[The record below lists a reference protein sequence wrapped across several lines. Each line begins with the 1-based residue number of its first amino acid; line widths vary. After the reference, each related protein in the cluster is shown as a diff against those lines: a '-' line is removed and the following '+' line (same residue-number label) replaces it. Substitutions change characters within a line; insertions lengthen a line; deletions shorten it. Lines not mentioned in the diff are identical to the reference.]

1 MYKKRIERRFTWL
14 KMSFC
19 LPGIAGCM
27 MFSAVNAE
35 TELQDEDYWA
45 PVEQTVVHPVWIQ
58 DRHTGE
64 SVLTYVEEPDY
75 SLWNGQ
81 RITDYEE
88 AIKVD
93 ASPALGV
100 LTIEKLNINVPI
112 YNGTDDFNLDR
123 GAGRIKGMAKM
134 DEDGNLGISGH
145 RDGFFRTFK
154 DIEVGDDIEIQ
165 TPRGVETYAVS
176 SINIIPKE
184 DTSPLAPS
192 DEKMLTLITCYPFYY
207 VGHAPKRMIVK
218 AFPKQ
223 SVAE

>member
-1 MYKKRIERRFTWL
+1 MNKKRIERRFTWL

>member
-1 MYKKRIERRFTWL
+1 MNKKRIERRFTWL

-223 SVAE
+223 SMAD

>member
-1 MYKKRIERRFTWL
+1 MNKKRIERRFTWL
-14 KMSFC
+14 KMSIF

-27 MFSAVNAE
+27 MFSPVSAE
-35 TELQDEDYWA
+35 TELTEEDYWA
-45 PVEQTVVHPVWIQ
+45 PVKQTVVHPVWIQ

-64 SVLTYVEEPDY
+64 SVLAYVEEPDY
-75 SLWNGQ
+75 SLWNKQ
-81 RITDYEE
+81 RIADYEE

-134 DEDGNLGISGH
+134 DEAGNLGISGH

-223 SVAE
+223 SVAD

>member
-1 MYKKRIERRFTWL
+1 MNNKRCERMIGWL
-14 KMSFC
+14 KAGLY
-19 LPGIAGCM
+19 LPGIALLM
-27 MFSAVNAE
+27 MFSLLNAE
-35 TELQDEDYWA
+35 TALQEEDYWA

-58 DRHTGE
+58 DRHSGE
-64 SVLTYVEEPDY
+64 SVLAYVEEPDY
-75 SLWNGQ
+75 SLWNRQ

-88 AIKVD
+88 AMQVD

-145 RDGFFRTFK
+145 RDGFFRSFK
-154 DIEVGDDIEIQ
+154 DIDVGDDIEIQ
-165 TPRGVETYAVS
+165 TPHGVETYAVS

>member
-1 MYKKRIERRFTWL
+1 MDNKRCNRMIGWL
-14 KMSFC
+14 KAGFY
-19 LPGIAGCM
+19 LPGIASLM
-27 MFSAVNAE
+27 MFSPLNAE
-35 TELQDEDYWA
+35 SELTDEDYWA
-45 PVEQTVVHPVWIQ
+45 PVQQPVVHPVWIQ

-75 SLWNGQ
+75 SLWNRQ

-88 AIKVD
+88 AMQVD

-134 DEDGNLGISGH
+134 DEAGNLGISGH
-145 RDGFFRTFK
+145 RDGFFRSFK

-192 DEKMLTLITCYPFYY
+192 DKKMLTLITCYPFYY

-223 SVAE
+223 SSVE

>member
-1 MYKKRIERRFTWL
+1 MDNKRCNRMIGWL
-14 KMSFC
+14 KAGFY
-19 LPGIAGCM
+19 LPGIASLM
-27 MFSAVNAE
+27 MFSPLNAE
-35 TELQDEDYWA
+35 SELTDEDYWA
-45 PVEQTVVHPVWIQ
+45 PVQQPVVHPVWIQ

-75 SLWNGQ
+75 SLWNRQ

-88 AIKVD
+88 AMQVD

-134 DEDGNLGISGH
+134 DEAGNLGISGH
-145 RDGFFRTFK
+145 RDGFFRSFK

-165 TPRGVETYAVS
+165 TQRGVETYAVS

-192 DEKMLTLITCYPFYY
+192 DKKMLTLITCYPFYY

-223 SVAE
+223 SSVE

>member
-1 MYKKRIERRFTWL
+1 MNKKRIERRFTWL

-154 DIEVGDDIEIQ
+154 DIEVGDDIEIIRRENVDPDNLLSLLLCGAC
-165 TPRGVETYAVS
+165 TEAHDREGISETVSGRVKCVPDELRLGDFVE
-176 SINIIPKE
+176 I
-184 DTSPLAPS
+184 S
-192 DEKMLTLITCYPFYY
+192 DGL
-207 VGHAPKRMIVK
+207 
-218 AFPKQ
+218 
-223 SVAE
+223 

>member
-1 MYKKRIERRFTWL
+1 
-14 KMSFC
+14 MSFC

-64 SVLTYVEEPDY
+64 SVLAYVEEPDY